1 LRPRSARGSGSGRAE
16 RNTVLGTK
24 SGHNGIRSY
33 IAIMIKTQV
42 QLEKWQYQAAKS
54 ESARTSRSLSD
65 LVREGLAAVL
75 RKSALRP
82 RQSLEE
88 LAGKY
93 EPRSTEDL
101 KAHDRAWADSIR

>member
-1 LRPRSARGSGSGRAE
+1 
-16 RNTVLGTK
+16 
-24 SGHNGIRSY
+24 
-33 IAIMIKTQV
+33 MIKTQV
-42 QLEKWQYQAAKS
+42 QLEEWQYQAAKR

-75 RKSALRP
+75 RKSALHP

-93 EPRSTEDL
+93 APRSTEDL
-101 KAHDRAWADSIR
+101 KAHDRAWAESIR

>member
-1 LRPRSARGSGSGRAE
+1 
-16 RNTVLGTK
+16 
-24 SGHNGIRSY
+24 
-33 IAIMIKTQV
+33 MIKTQV
-42 QLEKWQYQAAKS
+42 QLEEWQYQAAKR
-54 ESARTSRSLSD
+54 ESARTARSLSD

-93 EPRSTEDL
+93 APQSVDDL
-101 KAHDRAWADSIR
+101 KPHDRAWTESIR

>member
-1 LRPRSARGSGSGRAE
+1 
-16 RNTVLGTK
+16 
-24 SGHNGIRSY
+24 
-33 IAIMIKTQV
+33 MIKTQV
-42 QLEKWQYQAAKS
+42 QLEEWQYQAAKR

-75 RKSALRP
+75 RKSALHP
-82 RQSLEE
+82 RQSLEG

-93 EPRSTEDL
+93 VPRSTEDL